1 MSLILDAGEVA
12 FTSGGT
18 RRWSSND
25 KNLMLLATVST
36 SFAINAVDR
45 SDTTG
50 LILDTEETLAT
61 IPANSTFILGHTVLS
76 GRKRSIG
83 GDQIVLIATEL
94 MQNAAVYYGST
105 GTGVQTVASMIWFN
119 IFISG
124 TALKVRVS
132 YRFPS
137 AARNKYP
144 GATVLVCAMIGG
156 FEY

>member
-119 IFISG
+119 IF
-124 TALKVRVS
+124 
-132 YRFPS
+132 
-137 AARNKYP
+137 
-144 GATVLVCAMIGG
+144 
-156 FEY
+156 

>member
-25 KNLMLLATVST
+25 KNLMLIATVST
-36 SFAINAVDR
+36 SFTINAVDR

-50 LILDTEETLAT
+50 LILDTEKTLAT
-61 IPANSTFILGHTVLS
+61 IPANSTFILGHTILH

-83 GDQIVLIATEL
+83 GDEIVMTGVEL
-94 MQNAAVYYGST
+94 MQNAAGYYASTST
-105 GTGVQTVASMIWFN
+105 GIETVASMIWYN

-137 AARNKYP
+137 AAESTYP
-144 GATVLVCAMIGG
+144 GATVLVRAMIGG